1 MKAFLM
7 ACVAAV
13 ILAIIGGLV
22 LNSVQEPVDK
32 AYTTTS
38 VRLGA

>member
-1 MKAFLM
+1 MKAFLL

-13 ILAIIGGLV
+13 ILAIIGGLA

>member
-7 ACVAAV
+7 ACAAAV
-13 ILAIIGGLV
+13 ILAIVGGLA
-22 LNSVQEPVDK
+22 LNSIQEPVDK
-32 AYTTTS
+32 AYTTSS